1 MIDRITRLA
10 TWSLPNVGQAAHPLS
25 LTADEGTWIKLPD
38 FKEHLNV
45 VFVFFQSM
53 VNQQTDAW
61 LKEWSDRIGQFE
73 DLNTSV
79 FAVHTARTDKLRE
92 MRQRLGLEFFILYD
106 PLAIE
111 SRAMHCSGRVM
122 PITKDNVV
130 VVGKDGNV
138 LLAERGQVP
147 PAQVVAC
154 LAAAEGKVISELS
167 EAVTETPTEDSS
179 LKRPGTM
186 PDEVKQLSSS
196 AAITML
202 QEKDGG
208 YVLID
213 VRTKSEYEADHAEW
227 AIHIPVDELP
237 HRYRELNQT
246 TRIICVCQAG
256 GRAEAA
262 AEFLTS
268 VGCSDIYNVKGGMSA
283 WGGERVTG

>member
-1 MIDRITRLA
+1 MIGRITSLA

-25 LTADEGTWIKLPD
+25 LTADEGTWVKLPD

-53 VNQQTDAW
+53 VDQQTDAW

-73 DLNTSV
+73 DLDTSV

-111 SRAMHCSGRVM
+111 SRAMRCSGRVR

-138 LLAERGQVP
+138 LFAQRGLVA

-154 LAAAEGKVISELS
+154 LAAAEGTVVSDLPE
-167 EAVTETPTEDSS
+167 TETAAATEDSN

-186 PDEVKQLSSS
+186 PDEVLHLDS
-196 AAITML
+196 AAAIAML
-202 QEKDGG
+202 QEKEGG